1 MDWITTP
8 DYEMAEVR
16 LFDTI
21 PDKMRFPKILPVL
34 FEKVRTMSN
43 TELTNLTHDLA
54 SQIKNIIERSR
65 TNVVMAVNRELL
77 HTYWQIGKLIST
89 RSQEGSADDSSE
101 RTIMV
106 ALSKALT
113 DELGRGFSRP
123 NLINMKKFYEYYSC
137 GQTLSDQLSWS
148 HYCELLS
155 VSDNN
160 ARDFYEKECQNAR
173 WSVRELRRQIDS
185 ALFQRLLLSDGLS
198 NKQRVLELAREGQ
211 IIEKPEDIVKDP
223 YVLEFLGLQ
232 NLKNSKEKGLEKKLL
247 EHIEDFL
254 LELGRGFMFVG
265 TQQRVTINNI
275 HYAVDMVFYNKILK
289 AYVLIDL
296 KIGRFRLEHAG
307 QMNGYVNYY
316 KTEVNSP
323 DDNLPIGIILC
334 ADKDEIV
341 AEFALGGL
349 ENHIFASKYTLL
361 IPNKEQL
368 IQQVEYVLAQ
378 NETNENE

>member
-1 MDWITTP
+1 MSKNEITNPTQ
-8 DYEMAEVR
+8 DIA
-16 LFDTI
+16 
-21 PDKMRFPKILPVL
+21 
-34 FEKVRTMSN
+34 N
-43 TELTNLTHDLA
+43 
-54 SQIKNIIERSR
+54 QIRDIIEQSR
-65 TNVVMAVNRELL
+65 KKIAMTVNRELL

-89 RSQEGSADDSSE
+89 RAIADNPENTSDRAFMLS
-101 RTIMV
+101 
-106 ALSKALT
+106 LSKMLT

-123 NLINMKKFYEYYSC
+123 NLINMKNFYEYYSD
-137 GQTLSDQLSWS
+137 GQTLSDHLSWS

-155 VSDNN
+155 VSDND
-160 ARDFYEKECQNAR
+160 ARSFYEKECLNSR

-185 ALFQRLLLSDGLS
+185 SLFERLLLSDGTI
-198 NKQRVLELAREGQ
+198 NKKKLLELAQTGQ
-211 IIEKPEDIVKDP
+211 ALEKPEDIVKDP

-232 NLKNSKEKGLEKKLL
+232 NHKIIKESHLEKKLL

-323 DDNLPIGIILC
+323 DDNPPIGIILC
-334 ADKDEIV
+334 ADKDEVV

-378 NETNENE
+378 EKIDETE